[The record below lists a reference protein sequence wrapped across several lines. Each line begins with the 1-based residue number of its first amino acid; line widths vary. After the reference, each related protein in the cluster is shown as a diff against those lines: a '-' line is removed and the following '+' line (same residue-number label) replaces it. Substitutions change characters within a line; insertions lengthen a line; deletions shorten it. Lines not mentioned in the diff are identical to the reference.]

1 MNKLKI
7 ILTLALIFGTIP
19 GSAVAMENA
28 PDAINNERTVP
39 VVVGDQSWKVCTG
52 FLYSSRI
59 ALTAGH
65 CLFDIKTTKPFEK
78 MYIGLPGKAYFKEN
92 YKILVEKIFY
102 SDNWSFHGIDDFTD
116 RNDFGILILKESV
129 PIVGTTIIANENQI
143 LKYLENKTM
152 ISTVGYGRQ
161 SITHDHNDL
170 TTPKYAEFPLVPFNV
185 VDKEL
190 QGVWQYEG
198 KKKYYGMKIHL
209 LQTPNGPST
218 CSGDSGSP
226 FYVKEGNNFVYL
238 GPLSWG
244 VGGMPNCTGRG
255 WQSNVMYIG
264 SVAAYDYLYLIK
276 EAEDY
281 VTKQNVIITPTPT
294 TSSSTKKPI
303 IKITIKCYK
312 GKEIKKIYGIN
323 PKCPKGYKVKV

>member
-7 ILTLALIFGTIP
+7 MLALGLIISVIP
-19 GSAVAMENA
+19 NSAIAMENA
-28 PDAINNERTVP
+28 SLDAINNERTVP
-39 VVVGDQSWKVCTG
+39 VMTDGPWKVCTG

-59 ALTAGH
+59 VLTAGH
-65 CLFDIKTTKPFEK
+65 CLFNIKTTKPFEK
-78 MYIGLPGKAYFKEN
+78 MYIGLPGKIYSKESH
-92 YKILVEKIFY
+92 KILVEKIFY
-102 SDNWSFHGIDDFTD
+102 SNSWSFHGPDDFTD
-116 RNDFGILILKESV
+116 RDDFGILILQE
-129 PIVGTTIIANENQI
+129 PIPITGTTIIATENQI
-143 LKYLENKTM
+143 NKYLENQIM

-161 SITHDHNDL
+161 SVAHDHNDL
-170 TTPKYAEFPLVPFNV
+170 TIPKYAEFPLVPFNI
-185 VDKEL
+185 VDREL
-190 QGVWQYEG
+190 QGVWNYYG

-209 LQTPNGPST
+209 LQTSNGPST

-226 FYVKEGNNFVYL
+226 FYVKEGNSFVYL

-244 VGGMPNCTGRG
+244 VGGMPNCTGSG
-255 WQSNVMYIG
+255 WKTSQMYIG

-281 VTKQNVIITPTPT
+281 VAKQNIVILPTPT
-294 TSSSTKKPI
+294 VSPSTKKPI